1 MRNAIIARKYRASSD
16 GGILREKFEEEK
28 WVQHGEK
35 GQQNKIS
42 AM

>member
-1 MRNAIIARKYRASSD
+1 MRNAIIARKYRASD
-16 GGILREKFEEEK
+16 GGLLRKKFEEEK
-28 WVQHGEK
+28 WVQQGEK